1 MNRTR
6 IFARARTEPP
16 LLAKPVTLTDIVAAV
31 RRPAAFQAAQAA
43 LDALHARRVETQA
56 ALRVAI
62 RDQPDLDRQSTGGAS
77 TRQIAQ
83 LGLELAE
90 IDKELQV
97 ATAEW
102 EQARLPYT
110 ATVASA
116 LAPMRRAAID
126 AAITAV
132 GELVMALGILDKI
145 NREISRSGG
154 SAIRFPALYRN
165 ALGALR
171 ARLLREAPISELP
184 N

>member
-1 MNRTR
+1 MSTSR
-6 IFARARTEPP
+6 IFARSRTEPP
-16 LLAKPVTLTDIVAAV
+16 LLAKPVAVTVTDIVVAV
-31 RRPAAFQAAQAA
+31 RRPAALQAAQAA
-43 LDALHARRVETQA
+43 LDALHARRRETHA
-56 ALRVAI
+56 ALLAAI

-77 TRQIAQ
+77 TRRIEK
-83 LGLELAE
+83 LGRELAD

-110 ATVASA
+110 QAVASA
-116 LAPMRRAAID
+116 LAPMRRAAVD

-132 GELVMALGILDKI
+132 GELVAALGTLDRI

-154 SAIRFPALYRN
+154 TAVRFSPLYRN
-165 ALGALR
+165 AVGALR
-171 ARLLREAPISELP
+171 ARLQQQLP